1 MNEVKLIDAI
11 EQLEAKLK
19 KGKKHFLYDCG
30 ICENLSVIGKRFYH
44 FQIKELSQQWKNFSG
59 DSTYPIGG
67 MQEYNQ
73 HKEYETLWQ
82 GEQLKLRMDFIKFMK
97 NKLKKQL
104 L

>member
-1 MNEVKLIDAI
+1 MSEVKLIDAI
-11 EQLEAKLK
+11 EQLEAKIK

-44 FQIKELSQQWKNFSG
+44 FQIKDLSQQWKNFSG

-67 MQEYNQ
+67 MQEYNH
-73 HKEYETLWQ
+73 HKEHETLWQ

-97 NKLKKQL
+97 NKLKK
-104 L
+104 